1 MTDRRIASR
10 FTLIANAE
18 VIDLKNDAHLKAR
31 TSDISI
37 GGCYLD
43 MVNPL
48 PPGTAIR
55 VQINNQNET
64 FTATGAVVF
73 SNTNMGMGIRFS
85 DVEDAQLEVLK
96 KWLTAEG

>member
-1 MTDRRIASR
+1 MSDRRNASR
-10 FTLIANAE
+10 FTLIASAE
-18 VIDLKNDAHLKAR
+18 VIDLKSDAHLKAR

-55 VQINNQNET
+55 VEINNRDET
-64 FTATGAVVF
+64 FTTTGAVVY

-85 DVEDAQLEVLK
+85 DVDDHQLGVLK
-96 KWLTAEG
+96 KWLTAV